1 MLSDVSDCVKVR
13 VLNTE
18 DEVEDIMQLPI
29 VTARQQGATELRIF
43 LLEEEKELLKQV
55 AAKKGITLSHLMR
68 SLSLAWATQQ
78 QESESA

>member
-1 MLSDVSDCVKVR
+1 MLSKASHCDKGR
-13 VLNTE
+13 VLNTQ
-18 DEVEDIMQLPI
+18 DEVEDIMQLPT
-29 VTARQQGATELRIF
+29 VTSRQEGATELRIF

-78 QESESA
+78 QENESA